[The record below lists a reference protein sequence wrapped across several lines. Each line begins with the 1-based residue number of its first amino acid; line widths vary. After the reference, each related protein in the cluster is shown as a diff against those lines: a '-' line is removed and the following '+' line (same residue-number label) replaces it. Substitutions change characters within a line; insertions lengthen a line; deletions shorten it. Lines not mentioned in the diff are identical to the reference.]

1 MDIEPV
7 GGSRLLQK
15 FKPQLIDALCGDP
28 DFLLQHCH
36 SSRLLTQREYD
47 HVKASAVPWEKA
59 RDILDY
65 MMGKDRKRVHVFL
78 SLLKE
83 KEIQET
89 FPKLGF
95 LNELPLSKSNTIG
108 KKRKKSKEKHP
119 EEDDPRNQP
128 CKVKKTGS
136 RTVTEKELMMVARHI
151 GADWKELGRVALE
164 IPSVKLEQIVEE
176 NPNNHRERVFSM
188 LHLWSMRE
196 RDKASA
202 TRLHSLLTQ
211 EESSVTPR
219 SIDFLLEES

>member
-1 MDIEPV
+1 MDTEPA
-7 GGSRLLQK
+7 GGSQLLLK

-36 SSRLLTQREYD
+36 SSSLLTQREYD

-65 MMGKDRKRVHVFL
+65 MIGKDGEHVTRFL
-78 SLLKE
+78 CLLKE

-89 FPKLGF
+89 FPTLGF
-95 LNELPLSKSNTIG
+95 LNELLLSKLNTIG

-119 EEDDPRNQP
+119 EEDDPRKQP

-136 RTVTEKELMMVARHI
+136 RTVTEKELMMVARYI
-151 GADWKELGRVALE
+151 GADWKEVGRVALE

-176 NPNNHRERVFSM
+176 NPHNHKERVFSM

-196 RDKASA
+196 RDKALA

-211 EESSVTPR
+211 EESSMTPG